1 MQAGGLYFCLFYR
14 LDPDLDPER
23 SPIYNT
29 NADPKHWPN
38 VAGPFRRLRLRNFG
52 KGARAASPERLRNFG
67 KGAGA
72 ASPEG
77 LRNFGK
83 GARAAS
89 PERLR
94 NTALFT
100 PLSLDLILV
109 PVPLYMLICFIY
121 NTVPI
126 YRQLIVLHF
135 ILIHH

>member
-1 MQAGGLYFCLFYR
+1 MQAGGLYFCLFYP

-77 LRNFGK
+77 LRN
-83 GARAAS
+83 
-89 PERLR
+89 
-94 NTALFT
+94 TALFT
-100 PLSLDLILV
+100 LLSLDLILV
-109 PVPLYMLICFIY
+109 PVCCTYIRYGFGIAWMEMEPNGI
-121 NTVPI
+121 T
-126 YRQLIVLHF
+126 
-135 ILIHH
+135 